1 MRAFIMALV
10 LATGVGITS
19 AKAQEAI
26 IVDGDDYD
34 GPPVTEVVPDD
45 DDDDDAVAPYDGTV
59 VVERYTER
67 RYRAPVYGWSEW
79 RPANCGSFRYWDGDS
94 CVDARYYPPPGE

>member
-1 MRAFIMALV
+1 MRAFFMALV

-26 IVDGDDYD
+26 IVDDDDYD
-34 GPPVTEVVPDD
+34 GPAVTEVVPY

-67 RYRAPVYGWSEW
+67 YRAPVYGWSEL
-79 RPANCGSFRYWDGDS
+79 RPDNCGRFRYWDGDA
-94 CVDARYYPPPGE
+94 CVDARYYPPPGD